1 MSVCGGL
8 ACTQQPNLYEWGGGF
23 SMYIATIYLI
33 IEEVEYLFLPPI
45 AYNSGCAY
53 LISFTMQ
60 LQVSNQAITYRSHKC
75 TYSSGWSITQVT
87 WVQRRLTWSYVIC
100 HVTRLPH
107 YCIPHCPLQIISIRY
122 PAPLLVSAETL
133 LFTPAF
139 LMLFS
144 ACLQWQE
151 YVSVSQWQ
159 GRCISPVLP

>member
-1 MSVCGGL
+1 
-8 ACTQQPNLYEWGGGF
+8 
-23 SMYIATIYLI
+23 MYIATTYLI
-33 IEEVEYLFLPPI
+33 IEEVEYLFLSPI
-45 AYNSGCAY
+45 AYNNGCAY
-53 LISFTMQ
+53 LISLTMQ

-75 TYSSGWSITQVT
+75 TYSSGWSITNISVRC
-87 WVQRRLTWSYVIC
+87 RRLTYMVITC
-100 HVTRLPH
+100 HVTSSPSIIVFR
-107 YCIPHCPLQIISIRY
+107 PLQIISIRY
-122 PAPLLVSAETL
+122 PAPLLISAETL